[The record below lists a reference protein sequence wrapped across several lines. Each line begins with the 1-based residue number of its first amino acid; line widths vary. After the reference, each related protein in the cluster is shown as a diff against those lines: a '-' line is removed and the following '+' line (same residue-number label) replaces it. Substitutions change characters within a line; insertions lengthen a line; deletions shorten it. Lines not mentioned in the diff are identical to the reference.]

1 MKFLSTLVANI
12 LGTFIALA
20 ILLFIGFLFVIAIA
34 ASGDPA
40 PAVRS
45 GTVLVVDL
53 EGSVPERV
61 SSDPLAQFISGEA
74 AYGLGDLTRAIEDAA
89 GDDRIAGLWIK
100 PGMVTSSWATL
111 ERIRRSLDAFKAS
124 GKPVYGSSRS
134 FYARE
139 NEYYLLSA
147 SDRIF
152 LDPEAVFE
160 YNGFNLQV
168 TFYRDL
174 LERWNVEPMIIR
186 SGTFK
191 GAVEPFLRDD
201 LSPENEL
208 QLQTL
213 VDGIEAVFLDGVSAG
228 RGMPVK
234 DLTAIM
240 DNDIV
245 FGADQALAFG
255 LVDTLAYEADVR
267 AAFNRSLGNEADERL
282 PVITIRNY
290 VRAAGAGAAA
300 SGSVAVVHVTGNMVA
315 EPPGDTIPI
324 GRGQVA
330 SAGAVVDA
338 LRSAARSSTTR
349 AIVVR
354 INSPGG
360 LAPAAD
366 AMLAA
371 LDEVDADIPIIVSMG
386 DVAASG
392 GYWLATGGDM
402 IMAEA
407 STITGSIGV
416 FMMLFNLDPFLSEKI
431 GIHTDGVTSAPN
443 ADMITGVTSL
453 SDAQR
458 AALQSFADDT
468 YARFLGRVAESRGM
482 SVTEVN
488 ALAQGRVWL
497 GRDALE
503 NGLVDALG
511 GLEEAIDEAASR
523 AGIGPGDVTIAHYPK
538 PQSFTEK
545 IMASMGGVMER
556 GARVRDLPE
565 PFASQLRVLQLFG
578 NAPRVPQAVMPFTLD
593 IR

>member
-12 LGTFIALA
+12 LGTFIAFA
-20 ILLFIGFLFVIAIA
+20 ILLFIGFLFVIALV
-34 ASGDPA
+34 ASGDQTPA
-40 PAVRS
+40 IRS
-45 GTVLVVDL
+45 GSVLVVDL

-61 SSDPLAQFISGEA
+61 SGDPLSQLVSGEA
-74 AYGLGDLTRAIEDAA
+74 AYGLHDLTHAIEEAA
-89 GDDRIAGLWIK
+89 TDDRIAGLWIK
-100 PGMVTSSWATL
+100 PGMVTSSWASL

-134 FYARE
+134 YYTRE
-139 NEYYLLSA
+139 NEFYLLSA
-147 SDRIF
+147 ADRIF

-160 YNGFNLQV
+160 YNGFDMQV

-174 LERWNVEPMIIR
+174 LERWNVEPIIIR

-213 VDGIEAVFLDGVSAG
+213 VDGIEAVFLDGVSVG
-228 RGMPVK
+228 RGIPVK
-234 DLTAIM
+234 DLSAIM

-245 FGADQALAFG
+245 FGADQALAAG
-255 LVDTLAYEADVR
+255 LVDTLAYDADVR
-267 AAFNRSLGNEADERL
+267 AAFNRALGNEADERL
-282 PVITIRNY
+282 PTVSIRNY
-290 VRAAGAGAAA
+290 ARAAPLVAAA
-300 SGSVAVVHVTGNMVA
+300 SGSVAVVHVSGNMIA
-315 EPPGDTIPI
+315 EPPEHTLPI
-324 GRGQVA
+324 GQGQVA

-338 LRSAARSSTTR
+338 IRAATRASSTR
-349 AIVVR
+349 AIVLR
-354 INSPGG
+354 IDSPGG

-371 LDEVDADIPIIVSMG
+371 LNDVDSDIPIVVSMG

-431 GIHTDGVTSAPN
+431 GIHTDGVTSAPH

-458 AALQSFADDT
+458 RALQSFADDT
-468 YARFLGRVAESRGM
+468 YARFLGRVAQSRDM
-482 SVTEVN
+482 SIDEVD
-488 ALAQGRVWL
+488 ALAQGRIWL
-497 GRDALE
+497 GRDAVE

-523 AGIGPGDVTIAHYPK
+523 AGIDPSELSVAHYPK
-538 PQSFTEK
+538 PRTFTEELL
-545 IMASMGGVMER
+545 ASMGGIRAKSVS
-556 GARVRDLPE
+556 ARDLPE

-593 IR
+593 VR

>member
-12 LGTFIALA
+12 LGTFIAIG
-20 ILLFIGFLFVIAIA
+20 ILVFIGFLFVIALA
-34 ASGDPA
+34 ASGDSA
-40 PAVRS
+40 PSVRS
-45 GTVLVVDL
+45 GSVLVVDL

-61 SSDPLAQFISGEA
+61 SGDPISQLLSGEA
-74 AYGLGDLTRAIEDAA
+74 AYGLDDLTHAIEEAA
-89 GDDRIAGLWIK
+89 TDNRIAGLWIK

-134 FYARE
+134 YYARE

-147 SDRIF
+147 ADRIF

-160 YNGFNLQV
+160 YNGFDMQV

-174 LERWNVEPMIIR
+174 LERWNVEPIIIR

-201 LSPENEL
+201 LSDENEL
-208 QLQTL
+208 QLQVL

-228 RGMPVK
+228 RDMPVK

-245 FGADQALAFG
+245 FGADKALAAG

-267 AAFNRSLGNEADERL
+267 AAFNRALGNDLEERL
-282 PVITIRNY
+282 PVVSIQNY
-290 VRAAGAGAAA
+290 VRATGPSA
-300 SGSVAVVHVTGNMVA
+300 SATGSVAVVHVTGNMIA
-315 EPPGDTIPI
+315 EPPENTIPI
-324 GRGQVA
+324 GQGQVA

-338 LRSAARSSTTR
+338 IRSATRSSSTR

-354 INSPGG
+354 IDSPGG

-371 LDEVDADIPIIVSMG
+371 LDEIDADIPVIISMG
-386 DVAASG
+386 DMAASG

-431 GIHTDGVTSAPN
+431 GIHTDGVTSAPY
-443 ADMITGVTSL
+443 ADMITGVNSL
-453 SDAQR
+453 SDAER
-458 AALQSFADDT
+458 AALQAYADDT
-468 YARFLGRVAESRGM
+468 YARFLSRVATSRDM
-482 SVTEVN
+482 TVSAVD
-488 ALAQGRVWL
+488 AIAQGRIWL
-497 GRDALE
+497 GRDAVE

-523 AGIGPGDVTIAHYPK
+523 AGIGPDELTVAHYPK
-538 PQSFTEK
+538 PKTFAEELF
-545 IMASMGGVMER
+545 ASMGSVMER
-556 GARVRDLPE
+556 GVKASDVPE
-565 PFASQLRVLQLFG
+565 PFASQLRVLELFG
-578 NAPRVPQAVMPFTLD
+578 NAPRVPQAVMPFTFELK
-593 IR
+593 

>member
-12 LGTFIALA
+12 LGTFIAIG
-20 ILLFIGFLFVIAIA
+20 ILVFIGFLFVIALA
-34 ASGDPA
+34 VSGDSA
-40 PAVRS
+40 PSVRS
-45 GTVLVVDL
+45 GSVLVVDL

-61 SSDPLAQFISGEA
+61 SGDPISQLLSGEA
-74 AYGLGDLTRAIEDAA
+74 AYGLDDLTHAIEEAA
-89 GDDRIAGLWIK
+89 TDNRIAGLWIK

-134 FYARE
+134 YYARE

-147 SDRIF
+147 ADRIF

-160 YNGFNLQV
+160 YNGFDMQV

-174 LERWNVEPMIIR
+174 LERWNVEPIIIR

-201 LSPENEL
+201 LSDENEL
-208 QLQTL
+208 QLQVL

-228 RGMPVK
+228 RDMPVK

-245 FGADQALAFG
+245 FGADKALAAG

-267 AAFNRSLGNEADERL
+267 AAFNRALGNDLEERL
-282 PVITIRNY
+282 PVVSIRNY
-290 VRAAGAGAAA
+290 ARATGPSA
-300 SGSVAVVHVTGNMVA
+300 SATGSVAVVHVTGNMIA
-315 EPPGDTIPI
+315 EPPESTIPI
-324 GRGQVA
+324 GQGQVA

-338 LRSAARSSTTR
+338 IRSATRSSSTR

-354 INSPGG
+354 IDSPGG

-371 LDEVDADIPIIVSMG
+371 LDEIDPDIPVIISMG
-386 DVAASG
+386 DMAASG

-431 GIHTDGVTSAPN
+431 GIHTDGVTSAPY
-443 ADMITGVTSL
+443 ADMITGVNSL
-453 SDAQR
+453 SDAER
-458 AALQSFADDT
+458 AALQAYADDT
-468 YARFLGRVAESRGM
+468 YARFLGRVATSRDM
-482 SVTEVN
+482 TVSAVD
-488 ALAQGRVWL
+488 AIAQGRVWL
-497 GRDALE
+497 GRDAVE

-523 AGIGPGDVTIAHYPK
+523 AGIGPDELTVAHYPK
-538 PQSFTEK
+538 PKTFAEELF
-545 IMASMGGVMER
+545 ASMGSVMER
-556 GARVRDLPE
+556 GVKASDVPE
-565 PFASQLRVLQLFG
+565 PFASQLRVLELFG
-578 NAPRVPQAVMPFTLD
+578 NAPRVPQAVMPFTFELK
-593 IR
+593 

>member
-12 LGTFIALA
+12 LGTFIAIG
-20 ILLFIGFLFVIAIA
+20 ILVFIGFLFVIALA
-34 ASGDPA
+34 ASGDSA
-40 PAVRS
+40 PSVRS
-45 GTVLVVDL
+45 GSVLVVDL

-61 SSDPLAQFISGEA
+61 SGDPISQLLSGEA
-74 AYGLGDLTRAIEDAA
+74 AYGLDDLTHAIEEAA
-89 GDDRIAGLWIK
+89 TDNRIAGLWIK

-134 FYARE
+134 YYARE

-147 SDRIF
+147 ADRIF

-160 YNGFNLQV
+160 YNGFDMQV

-174 LERWNVEPMIIR
+174 LERWNVEPIIIR

-201 LSPENEL
+201 LSDENEL
-208 QLQTL
+208 QLQVL

-228 RGMPVK
+228 RDMPVK

-245 FGADQALAFG
+245 FGADKALAAG

-267 AAFNRSLGNEADERL
+267 AAFNRALGNDLEERL
-282 PVITIRNY
+282 PVVSIQNY
-290 VRAAGAGAAA
+290 ARATGPSA
-300 SGSVAVVHVTGNMVA
+300 SATGSVAVVHVTGNMIA
-315 EPPGDTIPI
+315 EPPENTIPI
-324 GRGQVA
+324 GQGQVA

-338 LRSAARSSTTR
+338 IRSATRSSSTR

-354 INSPGG
+354 IDSPGG

-371 LDEVDADIPIIVSMG
+371 LDEIDADIPVIISMG
-386 DVAASG
+386 DMAASG

-431 GIHTDGVTSAPN
+431 GIHTDGVTSAPY
-443 ADMITGVTSL
+443 ADMITGVNSL
-453 SDAQR
+453 SDAER
-458 AALQSFADDT
+458 AALQAYADDT
-468 YARFLGRVAESRGM
+468 YARFLSRVATSRDM
-482 SVTEVN
+482 TVSAVD
-488 ALAQGRVWL
+488 AIAQGRIWL
-497 GRDALE
+497 GRDAVE

-523 AGIGPGDVTIAHYPK
+523 AGIGPDELTVAHYPK
-538 PQSFTEK
+538 PKTFAEELF
-545 IMASMGGVMER
+545 ASMGSVMER
-556 GARVRDLPE
+556 GVKASDVPE
-565 PFASQLRVLQLFG
+565 PFASQLRVLELFG
-578 NAPRVPQAVMPFTLD
+578 NAPRVPQAVMPFTFELK
-593 IR
+593 

>member
-12 LGTFIALA
+12 LGTFIAIG
-20 ILLFIGFLFVIAIA
+20 ILVFIGFLFVIALA
-34 ASGDPA
+34 ASGDSA
-40 PAVRS
+40 PSVRS
-45 GTVLVVDL
+45 GSVLVVDL

-61 SSDPLAQFISGEA
+61 SGDPISQLLSGEA
-74 AYGLGDLTRAIEDAA
+74 AYGLDDLTHAIEEAA
-89 GDDRIAGLWIK
+89 TDNRIAGLWIK

-134 FYARE
+134 YYARE

-147 SDRIF
+147 ADRIF

-160 YNGFNLQV
+160 YNGFDMQV

-174 LERWNVEPMIIR
+174 LERWNVEPIIIR

-201 LSPENEL
+201 LSDENEL
-208 QLQTL
+208 QLQVL

-228 RGMPVK
+228 RDMPVK

-245 FGADQALAFG
+245 FGADKALAAG

-267 AAFNRSLGNEADERL
+267 AAFNRTLGNDLEERL
-282 PVITIRNY
+282 PVVSIQNY
-290 VRAAGAGAAA
+290 ARATGPSA
-300 SGSVAVVHVTGNMVA
+300 SATGSVAVVHVTGNMIA
-315 EPPGDTIPI
+315 EPPENTIPI
-324 GRGQVA
+324 GQGQVA

-338 LRSAARSSTTR
+338 IRSATRSSSTR

-354 INSPGG
+354 IDSPGG

-371 LDEVDADIPIIVSMG
+371 LDEIDADIPVIISMG
-386 DVAASG
+386 DMAASG

-431 GIHTDGVTSAPN
+431 GIHTDGVTSAPY
-443 ADMITGVTSL
+443 ADMITGVNSL
-453 SDAQR
+453 SDAER
-458 AALQSFADDT
+458 AALQAYADDT
-468 YARFLGRVAESRGM
+468 YARFLSRVATSRDM
-482 SVTEVN
+482 TVSAVD
-488 ALAQGRVWL
+488 AIAQGRIWL
-497 GRDALE
+497 GRDAVE

-523 AGIGPGDVTIAHYPK
+523 AGIGPDELTVAHYPK
-538 PQSFTEK
+538 PKTFAEELF
-545 IMASMGGVMER
+545 ASMGSVMER
-556 GARVRDLPE
+556 GVKASDVPE
-565 PFASQLRVLQLFG
+565 PFASQLRVLELFG
-578 NAPRVPQAVMPFTLD
+578 NAPRVPQAVMPFTFELK
-593 IR
+593 

>member
-12 LGTFIALA
+12 LGTFIAIG
-20 ILLFIGFLFVIAIA
+20 ILLFIGFLFVVALA
-34 ASGDPA
+34 ATGDQA
-40 PAVRS
+40 PAIRS
-45 GTVLVVDL
+45 GSVLVVDL

-61 SSDPLAQFISGEA
+61 SGDPLSQLLSGEA
-74 AYGLGDLTRAIEDAA
+74 AYGLADLTHAIEEAA
-89 GDDRIAGLWIK
+89 SDNRIAGLWIK

-111 ERIRRSLDAFKAS
+111 ERIRRSLDTFKAS

-147 SDRIF
+147 ADRIF

-160 YNGFNLQV
+160 YNGFDMQV

-174 LERWNVEPMIIR
+174 LERWNVEPIIIR

-213 VDGIEAVFLDGVSAG
+213 VDGIEEVFLAGVSAG

-240 DNDIV
+240 DNSVV
-245 FGADQALAFG
+245 FGADQALQAG

-267 AAFNRSLGNEADERL
+267 TAFNEALGNDAEERL
-282 PVITIRNY
+282 PVVSVRNY
-290 VRAAGAGAAA
+290 VRAAGATGSA
-300 SGSVAVVHVTGNMVA
+300 SGTVAVVHVSGNMIA
-315 EPPGDTIPI
+315 EPPENTIPV
-324 GRGQVA
+324 GQGQVA

-338 LRSAARSSTTR
+338 IRTAARSSQTR

-354 INSPGG
+354 VNSPGG

-371 LDEVDADIPIIVSMG
+371 LDEVDPEIPIIISMG

-431 GIHTDGVTSAPN
+431 GIHTDGVTSAPH
-443 ADMITGVTSL
+443 ADMITGVTAL
-453 SDAQR
+453 SDAER
-458 AALQSFADDT
+458 AALQKFANET
-468 YARFLGRVAESRGM
+468 YARFLGRVAESRGLTV
-482 SVTEVN
+482 SEVD

-497 GRDALE
+497 GQDALE

-523 AGIGPGDVTIAHYPK
+523 AGIAPEELTVAHFPK
-538 PQSFTEK
+538 PKTFTEELL
-545 IMASMGGVMER
+545 ASMGGVTMR
-556 GARVRDLPE
+556 GVRAADVPE
-565 PFASQLRVLQLFG
+565 PFASQLRVLELFG
-578 NAPRVPQAVMPFTLD
+578 NSPRAAQAVMPFTFELK
-593 IR
+593 